1 MNLKK
6 IEVYGFKSFADKLE
20 MKFDKPITAIVGP
33 NGCGK
38 SNVSDAIRWVLGEQ
52 SARILR
58 GKSMQD
64 LIFSGTERRKS
75 MSYCEASLVFDNT
88 NRIFPLEMDE
98 VVISRKLYRSGE
110 SEYLLNRQSSRLKD
124 IADLLRDAG
133 LGREGYSIVGQGR
146 MDAILNA
153 KPDDRRAIFEEALGI
168 SKFRVRKVETE
179 RKLEKNK
186 DNMSRLFDIMTELER
201 QLGPLK
207 KNSENAKKYLQLAEE
222 LKYHEINA
230 YIYGYDNASVNKN
243 KIYEKIKGIEEELN
257 LAELKLN
264 EANADYERLLE
275 ELSSLDM
282 EKEQLSRREL
292 EISVQLERQSGDNK
306 LLAERANH
314 FRNSCSEI
322 EYALDANE
330 TKAQRLREE
339 IADTE
344 RELKEKKKAHD
355 ALTGQLAEL
364 NRQYALVTE
373 KINTNQNFVQS
384 GQDKLVGFLG
394 GLADVK
400 SEAASL
406 SAEKLTALAR
416 LEEIALTEKKLT
428 EKLASAGDAEKEYS
442 RQYELLCEKRNGLDT
457 DIDEAAA
464 CVKDFDTKLFELN
477 KRIGKLNEDKTVMQA
492 RKNMLDSLTEN
503 FEGYINSVKRLLK
516 DAQHNA
522 ALSSK
527 IEGVVANLIKVPS
540 NLETAVEAALGS
552 ALQNVVTQNE
562 ENAKFLIKYLKDNRY
577 GRITFLP
584 ITSVKRRRLDNDAIL
599 GEKGCLGV
607 ADTLVGFDKKYSN
620 VISGLLGSTV
630 IVENIDTAV
639 SLARKYGYTHRLVTL
654 DGDMIVPSGSISG
667 GSKRAESVNLLG
679 NEREL
684 KELESK
690 ISQVTQ
696 EKNQNEALKKE
707 LSDKRDA
714 LADALADLRQQK
726 TETAVEIAKLEEK
739 LSKSGSFT
747 LSEREQLHELNEERD
762 RLKARIAEIV
772 EKSAL
777 LEQSIKQLS
786 DTKEDMAE
794 NVNKSQT
801 EYRQLKEKYDAL
813 HEEITSTKLKVNSV
827 ATNMQQDGKT
837 INTDRLALEE
847 IASDNT
853 EKRKLLETYKLNISD
868 IEKQLRES
876 ADNSVDIG
884 ELEEIR
890 SQLKGIDGRKA
901 DVNRSF
907 GKADEMRKF
916 FTEQVHKLDSNK
928 QQEEFNIA
936 LIDSDLEQLQK
947 RIEEAY
953 DVTYSGALR
962 YKDENYD
969 LESSKENIT
978 SLRNKIARLGPVSV
992 NSIEDCLET
1001 QGRYDEIAAQMEDLK
1016 TAENDL
1022 NQILQELTHEM
1033 VVRFNDGFEIIN
1045 RNFGLVFK
1053 ELFAGGHARLTIEQ
1067 DENKSSL
1074 DYGIEIEAQPPGK
1087 KLQNISLLSG
1097 GERNLTAAAILFAIL
1112 KLRPMPFCVLDEI
1125 EAPLDD
1131 ANAERIA
1138 SYLRKFSLETQ
1149 FLVITHKKPT
1159 MESADVLYGVTME
1172 EKGVSKMVSVELTEA
1187 IKHTA

>member
-1 MNLKK
+1 
-6 IEVYGFKSFADKLE
+6 
-20 MKFDKPITAIVGP
+20 
-33 NGCGK
+33 
-38 SNVSDAIRWVLGEQ
+38 
-52 SARILR
+52 
-58 GKSMQD
+58 
-64 LIFSGTERRKS
+64 
-75 MSYCEASLVFDNT
+75 
-88 NRIFPLEMDE
+88 
-98 VVISRKLYRSGE
+98 
-110 SEYLLNRQSSRLKD
+110 
-124 IADLLRDAG
+124 
-133 LGREGYSIVGQGR
+133 
-146 MDAILNA
+146 
-153 KPDDRRAIFEEALGI
+153 
-168 SKFRVRKVETE
+168 
-179 RKLEKNK
+179 
-186 DNMSRLFDIMTELER
+186 
-201 QLGPLK
+201 
-207 KNSENAKKYLQLAEE
+207 
-222 LKYHEINA
+222 
-230 YIYGYDNASVNKN
+230 
-243 KIYEKIKGIEEELN
+243 
-257 LAELKLN
+257 
-264 EANADYERLLE
+264 
-275 ELSSLDM
+275 M

-314 FRNSCSEI
+314 FRNSCSET
-322 EYALDANE
+322 EYALDANA
-330 TKAQRLREE
+330 TKAQRLKEE
-339 IADTE
+339 IAETE
-344 RELKEKKKAHD
+344 KELKEKKKAYD
-355 ALTGQLAEL
+355 ALTEQLASL
-364 NRQYALVTE
+364 NLLYSEVSD
-373 KINTNQNFVQS
+373 KINKNQNFMQS

-416 LEEIALTEKKLT
+416 LEEIALAEKKLA
-428 EKLASAGDAEKEYS
+428 EKLADAGDAEKEYS
-442 RQYELLCEKRNGLDT
+442 RQYELLCQKRNGLDS
-457 DIDEAAA
+457 DIDEAAS
-464 CVKDFDTKLFELN
+464 CLKDFEAQLFELN
-477 KRIGKLNEDKTVMQA
+477 KRISKLNEEKTVMQA

-516 DAQHNA
+516 DAQHDA

-527 IEGVVANLIKVPS
+527 IEGVVANLIKVPAH
-540 NLETAVEAALGS
+540 LETAVEAALGG
-552 ALQNVVTQNE
+552 ALQNVVTRNE
-562 ENAKFLIKYLKDNRY
+562 DDAKFLIKYLKDNRY

-584 ITSVKRRRLDNDAIL
+584 VTSVKRRRLDNDGIL
-599 GEKGCLGV
+599 KEKGCLGV
-607 ADTLVGFDKKYSN
+607 ADTLVDFDKKYSN
-620 VISGLLGSTV
+620 VVSGLLGSTV
-630 IVENIDTAV
+630 VVENIDTAV
-639 SLARKYGYTHRLVTL
+639 SLAKKYGYSHRLVTL
-654 DGDMIVPSGSISG
+654 EGDMIVPSGSISG
-667 GSKRAESVNLLG
+667 GSKKAESVNLLG

-690 ISQVTQ
+690 ISRVTAERD
-696 EKNQNEALKKE
+696 EKEALKRE
-707 LSDKRDA
+707 LSEKRDT
-714 LADALADLRQQK
+714 LSDALSELRQQK
-726 TETAVEIAKLEEK
+726 TETAVELAKLEEK

-747 LSEREQLHELNEERD
+747 LSEREQLNELNGERE
-762 RLKARIAEIV
+762 RLKYRVKEISEQV
-772 EKSAL
+772 AL
-777 LEQSIKQLS
+777 LEQEIKKLS
-786 DTKEDMAE
+786 DTKEDMAD
-794 NVNKSQT
+794 NVTKSQT
-801 EYRQLKEKYDAL
+801 EYRQLKEKSEAL
-813 HEEITSTKLKVNSV
+813 HEEITSVKLKVNSIV
-827 ATNMQQDGKT
+827 ANMQQDNKT
-837 INTDRLALEE
+837 INIDKLALEE
-847 IASDNT
+847 IASDDA
-853 EKRKLLETYKLNISD
+853 EKRKLLETYRLNISD

-890 SQLKGIDGRKA
+890 KQLKGLDGRKA
-901 DVNRSF
+901 EVNGSF
-907 GKADEMRKF
+907 AKADEMRKYY
-916 FTEQVHKLDSNK
+916 TEQVHKLDSDK

-936 LIDSDLEQLQK
+936 LIDTDLEQLQK

-978 SLRNKIARLGPVSV
+978 ALRNKIARLGPVSV

-1001 QGRYDEIAAQMEDLK
+1001 QRRYDAIASQMEDLK
-1016 TAENDL
+1016 TAESDL

-1033 VVRFNDGFEIIN
+1033 VVRFNEGFEIIN
-1045 RNFGLVFK
+1045 RNFGSVFK